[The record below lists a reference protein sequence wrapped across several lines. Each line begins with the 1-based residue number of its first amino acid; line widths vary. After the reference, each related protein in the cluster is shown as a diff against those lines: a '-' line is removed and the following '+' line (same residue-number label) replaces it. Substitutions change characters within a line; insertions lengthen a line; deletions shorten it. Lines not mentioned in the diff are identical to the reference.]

1 MTTRLRKLEK
11 IKDARN
17 GKAIYGRGS
26 MTANNIFSVSCVPAV
41 TELIYSNFLSVCQS
55 RIMLRK
61 YFECSKF
68 PGSLG

>member
-26 MTANNIFSVSCVPAV
+26 MTANNIFGVSCAPAV

>member
-26 MTANNIFSVSCVPAV
+26 MTANNIFSVSCAPAV